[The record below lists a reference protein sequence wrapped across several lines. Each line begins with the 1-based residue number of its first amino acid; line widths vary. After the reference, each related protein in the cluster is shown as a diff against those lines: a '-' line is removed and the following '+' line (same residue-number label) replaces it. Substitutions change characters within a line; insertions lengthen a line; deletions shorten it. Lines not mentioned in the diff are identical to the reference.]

1 MNISSIAWGRSK
13 EEVIAI
19 EGSQCTSFT
28 SSILE
33 KNQLV
38 LNLSMRL
45 WERDAI
51 ENR

>member
-13 EEVIAI
+13 EDVIVI
-19 EGSQCTSFT
+19 EGSQRTSST

-33 KNQLV
+33 KNQIV

-45 WERDAI
+45 GERDAT
-51 ENR
+51 ENH

>member
-13 EEVIAI
+13 EKVTVI
-19 EGSQCTSFT
+19 EGFQCTSST

-33 KNQLV
+33 KNQIV
-38 LNLSMRL
+38 PNLSIRPG
-45 WERDAI
+45 ERDAI